1 MVDSLKGKAKSD
13 SSKEMEESSGTF
25 TFGVDASLLFQLG
38 EQLVARRSIALAE
51 LIKNSYDADATLV
64 TVLLENVKTPGGSII
79 IQDDG
84 LGMTFE
90 DVRDHWMRVGTTDKI
105 DRPLSPVFGRSRT
118 GAKGVG
124 RFAVRKLGER
134 LTLHSVAQ
142 RKDKLKE
149 EVTVKFD
156 WSKGFAPGQELTEI
170 PVSYTRRIVSNDT
183 PVGVIL
189 HIEAVR
195 EAWTKDDISSL
206 RGDLL
211 DLVSPF
217 PPEPVEEDV
226 KAKGHRGKKRDPGF
240 NFALEV
246 PEFPEYTGN
255 LSTDFL
261 RKAAWGKLVGT
272 TDSEG
277 NPTYHLDIS
286 VTDENLEFIPRD
298 EKFEKL
304 PNSKFEIYLLIYRA
318 DYFEDIDIGVR
329 DAQRMGRRHGGMRV
343 YLDGFR
349 VFPYGDPGDDW
360 LGLDNIRA
368 RRTPS
373 LLDPTAELAQMENE
387 LPGRPSLLTPGN
399 NQLYG
404 AVQLSRLRQPAIEV
418 NISRERLVE
427 NEAFYELRR
436 FVLVGIHWLTLQYAR
451 VLYNERES
459 GAGPRRYT
467 ASKILDDVQEQV
479 RSLEGRSA
487 AAQTEGLRKVGEKID
502 LAKRTAEAEEQ
513 ARISE
518 LSLLRVLAS
527 AGTTVAVMNH
537 QLRSVADGAREI
549 HHDLKK
555 LERNIDSKAQQRFG
569 EVLTQM
575 QLWRE
580 SMEGQVSLIELLLSS
595 DARYKRQRLV
605 LRNHVARVE
614 KSFSLYMREHH
625 IKFTNKVP
633 ANIRTPLLYEAELG
647 AILFNVMSNA
657 LKAVVRTEEREIAIE
672 ASQENQKLI
681 VRVLDTGIGIEPNRR
696 EIVFRAFETTSTP
709 DPILGAGTG
718 LGLKVVRDILTPYR
732 GVARFID
739 TQLPWST
746 CLEITLPEQ

>member
-1 MVDSLKGKAKSD
+1 MVNSLKGKAKSD

-64 TVLLENVKTPGGSII
+64 TVLLENIQTPGGSII

-90 DVRDHWMRVGTTDKI
+90 DVRDHWMRVGTTDKVE
-105 DRPLSPVFGRSRT
+105 RPLSPVFGRSRT

-142 RKDKLKE
+142 RGDKLKE

-217 PPEPVEEDV
+217 PPEPVDESV
-226 KAKGHRGKKRDPGF
+226 KAKGSKGKKHDPGF

-255 LSTDFL
+255 LSADLF
-261 RKAAWGKLVGT
+261 KAAWGKLVGT
-272 TDSEG
+272 TDGEG
-277 NPTYHLDIS
+277 VPTYRLDIN
-286 VTDENLEFIPRD
+286 VTDEHLEFLPKD
-298 EKFEKL
+298 ERFKTL
-304 PNSKFEIYLLIYRA
+304 PNSRFEIYLLIYRA
-318 DYFEDIDIGVR
+318 DYFEDVDIGVR
-329 DAQRMGRRHGGMRV
+329 DAQRMGRRHGGVRV

-360 LGLDNIRA
+360 LGVDNIRA
-368 RRTPS
+368 RRTPN
-373 LLDPTAELAQMENE
+373 LLDPTAELARMEDE
-387 LPGRPSLLTPGN
+387 LSGRPSLLTPGN

-467 ASKILDDVQEQV
+467 ASKILDDVQEEV

-518 LSLLRVLAS
+518 VSLLRVLAS

-555 LERNIDSKAQQRFG
+555 FERNIESKAQQRFS

-605 LRNHVARVE
+605 LKNHVARVE

-633 ANIRTPLLYEAELG
+633 ANIRTPPLYEAELG

-657 LKAVVRTEEREIAIE
+657 LKAVVRTEQREIAIE
-672 ASQENQKLI
+672 ASHGNHKLI
-681 VRVLDTGIGIEPNRR
+681 VKVLDTGSGIEPNRR
-696 EIVFRAFETTSTP
+696 EVVFRAFETTSTP

-718 LGLKVVRDILTPYR
+718 LGLKVVRDILTSYR
-732 GVARFID
+732 GTARFID
-739 TQLPWST
+739 AQPPWST